1 MKTEFQTKGR
11 PKRTDSSGDLVV
23 RNCLQ
28 SNKPMLQEVE
38 EIKHKVVSKI
48 KQDAANKESSVI
60 YDVYDGRVQLI
71 TMCKHHRCR

>member
-1 MKTEFQTKGR
+1 
-11 PKRTDSSGDLVV
+11 
-23 RNCLQ
+23 
-28 SNKPMLQEVE
+28 MLQEVE

-71 TMCKHHRCR
+71 TMCKHHRCRWILLLIYKKKVMSASETFRISS